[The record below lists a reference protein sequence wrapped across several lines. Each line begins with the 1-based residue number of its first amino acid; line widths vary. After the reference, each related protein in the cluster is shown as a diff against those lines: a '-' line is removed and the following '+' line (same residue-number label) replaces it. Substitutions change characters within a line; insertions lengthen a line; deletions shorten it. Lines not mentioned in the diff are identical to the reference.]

1 MKTKQTVSSVRD
13 YFPTK
18 PKASCID
25 ASILHNKHSQYQAM
39 IVDKS
44 KPSTAASILI
54 DNHVTRVASR
64 QEVSAITRQ
73 TSSTVEV
80 IPPPPVIVSTK
91 PKTSQS
97 ISSPPQVNLINKKP
111 NDCFFVFQVNE
122 SEQVKHEIYFFT
134 IHNSLFSLEVM
145 NKSLLVYQKSTKK

>member
-1 MKTKQTVSSVRD
+1 
-13 YFPTK
+13 
-18 PKASCID
+18 
-25 ASILHNKHSQYQAM
+25 M

-97 ISSPPQVNLINKKP
+97 ISSPPQVNSINKKP

>member
-1 MKTKQTVSSVRD
+1 MKTKQSVSSVRD
-13 YFPTK
+13 CFTTK

-25 ASILHNKHSQYQAM
+25 ATILHNKLSQYQAM

-44 KPSTAASILI
+44 KPSTADSVLI
-54 DNHVTRVASR
+54 DDHVTRAASR

-80 IPPPPVIVSTK
+80 VPPPPAIVSTK

-97 ISSPPQVNLINKKP
+97 ISSPPQVNLINKKTQRLFL
-111 NDCFFVFQVNE
+111 CFPGQ
-122 SEQVKHEIYFFT
+122 
-134 IHNSLFSLEVM
+134 
-145 NKSLLVYQKSTKK
+145 

>member
-1 MKTKQTVSSVRD
+1 LKTKHPVSSVHD
-13 YFPTK
+13 YFPTN

-25 ASILHNKHSQYQAM
+25 ASILHNKHGQYQAM
-39 IVDKS
+39 TVDKS
-44 KPSTAASILI
+44 KPSTAASVLI
-54 DNHVTRVASR
+54 DNHVTRAASR

-80 IPPPPVIVSTK
+80 IPPAIVSTK

-97 ISSPPQVNLINKKP
+97 ISSPPQVNLINKKL
-111 NDCFFVFQVNE
+111 NDSFFVFQVNE